1 MQGLRIL
8 FLSYREWAKPVLEAV
23 QKHPSVAK
31 VVHISTNMEY
41 ENIAR
46 FCVSKTD
53 LQGYNV
59 SEHVGILP
67 IDFYVDKS
75 FTFDLVILCGWS
87 NEPDEDYVK
96 DTLHIGVH
104 CAEHDRYSHGSPLQ
118 NQIIDGINYTKHRVF
133 KAWYPELALR
143 EYSHEVDLDMS
154 GNMDDILE
162 QMTVTSKALFNRFLD
177 DYPNITWSKW
187 PESDEIRPRR
197 KPEDSIVTKEQ
208 LCKMTTKQMYD
219 FFRCL
224 ESPYPNGCI
233 KDDEGELY
241 IERVR
246 WKKL

>member
-1 MQGLRIL
+1 MQGLRVL
-8 FLSYREWAKPVLEAV
+8 FLSYRGWAKPVLEAV
-23 QKHPSVAK
+23 KRHPSVDK
-31 VVHISTNMEY
+31 VVHVKSNKEY
-41 ENIAR
+41 ENICR
-46 FCVSKTD
+46 FFNSKNNTGLSLYLD
-53 LQGYNV
+53 QPL
-59 SEHVGILP
+59 LP
-67 IDFYVDKS
+67 TEFYVDNEFK
-75 FTFDLVILCGWS
+75 FDLVILCGWS
-87 NEPDEDYVK
+87 DEPDEDYVK

-118 NQIIDGINYTKHRVF
+118 NQIIDGINHTKHRIF

-177 DYPNITWSKW
+177 DYPNITWLKW
-187 PESDEIRPRR
+187 PESDEVKPRR
-197 KPEDSIVTKEQ
+197 KPEDSVITKEQ
-208 LCKMTTKQMYD
+208 LCNMTTKQMYD

-246 WKKL
+246 WKKS